1 MRNVSRS
8 GPRKYLLTDILDPR
22 WSRSSNSFEGICKV
36 AKSRRQSKPG
46 SALQLYRL
54 GKGKIYRAIELPE
67 EHKGSDKACT
77 RNGVLCG
84 HRWPLIS
91 SHEINRCMYILDT
104 GQKRSCPLG
113 QSCDKYTAEKCR
125 ERDDLPIDY

>member
-1 MRNVSRS
+1 MSNVSRS
-8 GPRKYLLTDILDPR
+8 GRRKYLLTDILDHR
-22 WSRSSNSFEGICKV
+22 WSRSSNSFDGIRKV
-36 AKSRRQSKPG
+36 ARERKQSKPG
-46 SALQLYRL
+46 SVLQLYRL
-54 GKGKIYRAIELPE
+54 DGNGIYRAIELPE
-67 EHKGSDKACT
+67 EHKDSDKACT

-84 HRWPLIS
+84 HRRPLIS

>member
-8 GPRKYLLTDILDPR
+8 GRRKYLLTDILDHR
-22 WSRSSNSFEGICKV
+22 WSRSSNSFDGIRKV
-36 AKSRRQSKPG
+36 ARERKQSKPD
-46 SALQLYRL
+46 SVLQLYRL
-54 GKGKIYRAIELPE
+54 DGNGIYRAVELPE

-84 HRWPLIS
+84 HRRPLIS

>member
-22 WSRSSNSFEGICKV
+22 WSRSSNSFEGIRKV
-36 AKSRRQSKPG
+36 ARERKRSKPD
-46 SALQLYRL
+46 SVLQLYRL
-54 GKGKIYRAIELPE
+54 DGNGIYRAVELPE
-67 EHKGSDKACT
+67 EHKGKDKACT
-77 RNGVLCG
+77 QNGVLCG
-84 HRWPLIS
+84 HRRPLIS
-91 SHEINRCMYILDT
+91 SHVIKRCMYILDT

>member
-1 MRNVSRS
+1 MSNVSRS
-8 GPRKYLLTDILDPR
+8 GRRKYLLTDILDHR
-22 WSRSSNSFEGICKV
+22 WSRSSNSFDGICKV
-36 AKSRRQSKPG
+36 AKKRRETMPD

-54 GKGKIYRAIELPE
+54 GKGEVYRAIELPE

-84 HRWPLIS
+84 HRRPLIS
-91 SHEINRCMYILDT
+91 SHKINRCMYILDT